1 MYLPV
6 QPHHI
11 APRLTTG
18 AFLLM
23 SGLRKFQADEQTE
36 QGLHGMAT
44 GAYPFLGKIPPHR
57 FTRLLASAEVALGGA
72 LLLPLVPTG
81 LAGVGLTAFS
91 SGLVGLYLRTPG
103 THKQG
108 SPVPTDEGIPLAKDS
123 WLLGIGLGMAGD
135 RGAWSLPHAGA
146 RRR

>member
-6 QPHHI
+6 KPHHI

-23 SGLRKFQADEQTE
+23 SGLRKLNADEQAE
-36 QGLHGMAT
+36 QGLHAMAT
-44 GAYPFLGKIPPHR
+44 GAYPFLDRIPPHR
-57 FTRLLASAEVALGGA
+57 FTRMLASAEVALGAA
-72 LLLPLVPTG
+72 LLTPLVPTG
-81 LAGVGLTAFS
+81 LAGAGLTAFS

-108 SPVPTDEGIPLAKDS
+108 SPLPTDEGIALAKDS
-123 WLLGIGLGMAGD
+123 WLLGIGLGMVSERD
-135 RGAWSLPHAGA
+135 AWSLP
-146 RRR
+146 RT